1 MKDVN
6 PLFDQVKVIT
16 PPRNTFDLSHT
27 NIMTGEAGYMIPCF
41 VDEFYPGDKV
51 DIDTS
56 VLCRTEPLTA
66 PIYQNIDIMT
76 HYFKVPLRLLMS
88 HRAYQNF
95 MSGGRRGDIEVIA
108 PGFKYADIIDAYNKT
123 YTTSAVANWFDRN
136 FKVGSLSDYLGYP
149 VEMTFTDPSV
159 DDNQYVYR
167 GSSRNV
173 LLSKTSKTAQIQL
186 NSFALRAYQLIWQ
199 EYYRDENVTDELYD
213 FREFDPYP
221 VRDPQLPVNDNIP
234 DWFSLFHIRKAC
246 WRKDMFTSALPF
258 AQRGLVGQYAI
269 DAILENDDTA
279 TTRVINQGSTGSSVS
294 SGIPIDWATDSSSA
308 SHDGYLVDEGSSDR
322 QDGLNIDVTG
332 QLSVSGNINMRELRA
347 VEASQK
353 WLEAS
358 ARGGYRY
365 IEQVKAHWGVDS
377 SDKLF
382 DRPEYLGG
390 GIQGLNV
397 SEVVQTSESTQ
408 DSPQGNMAG
417 HAYSAGNNNHINT
430 FCEEHCVIV
439 GILTIRPRAA
449 YFQGIPLR
457 LTRINR
463 FDFPFPEFARIGEQ
477 AIKNYQLW
485 FDMSEDRDEESWTDI
500 DGVRHEY
507 SPTGDFGYTP
517 RYAELK
523 DHSDE
528 IHGEFRTT
536 LNYWHQAR
544 ILSNSD
550 VRLNKAFME
559 CSPSKRIFA
568 VENNDSHYYI
578 SCYHNYYVS
587 RLLPYFGT
595 PMLT

>member
-6 PLFDQVKVIT
+6 PLFDQVKVVA

-56 VLCRTEPLTA
+56 ILCRTEPLTA

-108 PGFKYADIIDAYNKT
+108 PGFNYSEIIKAYNKV
-123 YTTSAVANWFDRN
+123 YTRYPGWFEKN
-136 FKVGSLSDYLGYP
+136 FSPGSLSDYLGYP
-149 VEMTFTDPSV
+149 VQMDFGDTADDP
-159 DDNQYVYR
+159 QYVFR
-167 GSSRNV
+167 GGSPNV
-173 LLSKTSKTAQIQL
+173 LLSGTSKTATNVFV

-199 EYYRDENVTDELYD
+199 EYYRDENVTEELYD
-213 FREFDPYP
+213 FREIDAFPERDKSLPSFD
-221 VRDPQLPVNDNIP
+221 DIP
-234 DWFSLFHIRKAC
+234 NWFSLFHLRKAC

-269 DAILENDDTA
+269 DALLENDLTK
-279 TTRVINQGSTGSSVS
+279 TTRVYNHGTVSPTEYPDLSILWQGPQG
-294 SGIPIDWATDSSSA
+294 
-308 SHDGYLVDEGSSDR
+308 SHDGYLTDENNSDKV
-322 QDGLNIDVTG
+322 DGLNIDVTG

-397 SEVVQTSESTQ
+397 SEVVQTGADTGS
-408 DSPQGNMAG
+408 SPLGNIAG

-430 FCEEHCVIV
+430 FCEEHCVII

-457 LTRINR
+457 LTRMNR

-485 FDMSEDRDEESWTDI
+485 YDMSDSYDDETWTDM
-500 DGVRHEY
+500 DGVQHTY
-507 SPTGDFGYTP
+507 DPLGDFGYTP

-528 IHGEFRTT
+528 IHGEFRTS

-544 ILSNSD
+544 IFNNSD
-550 VRLNKAFME
+550 VRLNQAFME
-559 CSPSKRIFA
+559 CNPSKRIFA